1 MFIYLSK
8 KIAIPNGIKLRT
20 VAWNNDQGWIAC
32 GGEEGLL
39 KVLKLET
46 PTTGSSGPAGAAAV
60 GGAGVADRNGAGA
73 GGSGAANAGGGKG
86 TAAPSN
92 LSMNQTL
99 EGHNGAVAVSTW
111 NPQHHK
117 LTTSDDNGL
126 IIVWILYK
134 GIWYEEM
141 INNRNKSIVADMQW
155 NKDGSKICIVY
166 QDGAVI
172 VGSVDGNRLW
182 GKELKINMAHVQW
195 TPDGQRILFGTAAG
209 ELQLYD
215 STGAFMSKIPNYCS
229 DEAGLIKIASMNWYN
244 GSNGYIEPRTACLA
258 ICFENGKMQ
267 IMRDERDRSP
277 FLIDTNMRHV
287 NMKWNNNGSILAV
300 SGVQFIKSAQG
311 EEKEIS
317 VVQFFSPHGH
327 FLRSLKVPGKRITS
341 LSWEYSGLRIALAV
355 DSFIYFANIR
365 PDYRWTFFANDVLAY
380 AYNRADR
387 AETILTYWNTK
398 TNERYTKPVSKLLLM
413 TSYAENNLL
422 ITKSEDEETDQWI
435 LTVANAIGTAQETK
449 FIDFEPKFAAMT
461 KTHVFVA
468 STDIVL
474 HWQFKLV
481 GTGKLTAVDV
491 LRRVDARER
500 AFHIDDVNIIGSG
513 SSAASVT
520 DVRKHSATADPIAS
534 ITASEITL
542 LVARQSGALHQF
554 ALPSITLDNK
564 YTLPLRTQSIMVNCS
579 STRLA
584 ILDVTGVLKLFELSK
599 GDSGALPAAAAAG
612 AVGGMVGGKT
622 EGGNLLNF
630 ERKDVWD
637 FKWADDNPELFAI
650 MEKTRMY
657 VFRNLD
663 PEEPITCNG
672 YICSFDSLLIKAVL
686 LDDIMLSPDKP
697 GRELT
702 VNIETKALRDTRNIL
717 SQVGLADGFQ
727 FVEEHPHP
735 RLWKLIV
742 DAAFEQLDFNVAKKA
757 LVKCGDYPGLQFVKT
772 MQKLDDENK
781 QRAEVAAYFGQYE
794 TAERIYLD
802 MDRKD
807 LAIELRERI
816 GDWFRVVQLIKSGG
830 GGDDIVLE
838 KAWGHI
844 GNYYYD
850 RQKWAQAATYYA
862 QGRNFERLAECYYL
876 TEEYDGLEKLIN
888 TLPETSDVLR
898 DIADK
903 FVSVGM
909 VEQAA
914 RAFVKAAD
922 VKSAVDA
929 CMQMNQWNMAIDL
942 ANKHSFSGI
951 EALLNQYAAH
961 LLASGKKLDMIEL
974 YRQANYCQNSAKLL
988 YELAREAAKANK
1000 NPLTIKKMYVLAAL
1014 EVERYHT
1021 LTRGQ
1026 TASKEQTTAALDG
1039 LLVEDSK
1046 TATESK
1052 FLDEAWRGAEAY
1064 HFYILAQRQFYAGN
1078 VDGAVKTA
1086 LHLREYEDLIDA
1098 RVIFTLLALVS
1109 FYAKRFEACSKAFVK
1124 LESLPGASEAE
1135 LEQFEKLA
1143 MNIFMK
1149 FPPQDHKSHLV
1160 PCTNCADFIRDT
1172 DTYCTHCH
1180 ISFPTCIASGR
1191 PILDSLHFMCHV
1203 CKHRAIEAEISSLA
1217 CCPLC
1222 HTTL

>member
-1 MFIYLSK
+1 
-8 KIAIPNGIKLRT
+8 
-20 VAWNNDQGWIAC
+20 
-32 GGEEGLL
+32 
-39 KVLKLET
+39 
-46 PTTGSSGPAGAAAV
+46 
-60 GGAGVADRNGAGA
+60 
-73 GGSGAANAGGGKG
+73 
-86 TAAPSN
+86 
-92 LSMNQTL
+92 MNQTL

-166 QDGAVI
+166 LDGAVI

-209 ELQLYD
+209 DLQLYD
-215 STGAFMSKIPNYCS
+215 STGAYMSKVPNYCNEEGS
-229 DEAGLIKIASMNWYN
+229 SMKIAAMDWYN
-244 GSNGYIEPRTACLA
+244 GANGYVEPRIACLA

-267 IMRDERDRSP
+267 LMRDERDTTP
-277 FLIDTNMRHV
+277 FMIDTNMRHV

-300 SGVQFIKSAQG
+300 SGVQHIRSAQG

-355 DSFIYFANIR
+355 ESFIYFANIR
-365 PDYRWTFFANDVLAY
+365 PDYRWTFFANDILAY
-380 AYNRADR
+380 AYNRAER

-398 TNERYTKPVSKLLLM
+398 TNERYIKPINKLLLM
-413 TSYAENNLL
+413 TSYGDNSLL
-422 ITKSEDEETDQWI
+422 VTKSDDEESDQWI

-449 FIDFEPKFAAMT
+449 FVDFEPKFATMT

-474 HWQFKLV
+474 HWQFKII
-481 GTGKLTAVDV
+481 GTGKLTALDV
-491 LRRVDARER
+491 LRRVDSRER
-500 AFHIDDVNIIGSG
+500 AFHIDEVSVIGSG
-513 SSAASVT
+513 SSGTSVA
-520 DVRKHSATADPIAS
+520 DLKKHSPTSDPIAN
-534 ITASEITL
+534 IAASESTL
-542 LVARQSGALHQF
+542 VVARQSGALHQF

-564 YTLPLRTQSIMVNCS
+564 YTLPLRTQSIALNCT

-584 ILDVTGVLKLFELSK
+584 VLDVSGILKLFELNK
-599 GDSGALPAAAAAG
+599 QDTLRQGGAGTSGEGVG
-612 AVGGMVGGKT
+612 AVGGMAGGMIDMRKSEIGT
-622 EGGNLLNF
+622 LLNF

-637 FKWADDNPELFAI
+637 FKWAEDNPERFAI

-686 LDDIMLSPDKP
+686 LDDIMIQPEKP
-697 GRELT
+697 SRELM
-702 VNIETKALRDTRNIL
+702 VNIETKSLRDTRNIL

-727 FVEEHPHP
+727 FVEENPHP

-742 DAAFEQLDFNVAKKA
+742 DAALEQLDFGVAKKA
-757 LVKCGDYPGLQFVKT
+757 LIKFANYPGLQFVKT
-772 MQKLDDENK
+772 LEKLDDENK
-781 QRAEVAAYFGQYE
+781 QKAEVAAYFGQYE
-794 TAERIYLD
+794 AAEKIYLD

-807 LAIELRERI
+807 LAIDLRERI

-850 RQKWAQAATYYA
+850 RQKWSQAATYYA

-876 TEEYDGLEKLIN
+876 IEEYDGLEKLIS
-888 TLPETSDVLR
+888 TLPDTSEVLR

-903 FVSVGM
+903 FVTVGM
-909 VEQAA
+909 VDQAA
-914 RAFVKAAD
+914 RAYIKTGDIKA
-922 VKSAVDA
+922 AVDA
-929 CMQMNQWNMAIDL
+929 CMQMNQWNLAIEL
-942 ANKHSFSGI
+942 ASKHNFSGI
-951 EALLNQYAAH
+951 EALLTQYATH
-961 LLASGKKLDMIEL
+961 LLGEGKILDAIEL
-974 YRQANYCQNSAKLL
+974 YRQANYCQKSASLL
-988 YELAREAAKANK
+988 YQLAEDAAKANK
-1000 NPLTIKKMYVLAAL
+1000 NPLTVKKMYVLAAL

-1026 TASKEQTTAALDG
+1026 SAVKEQTNAALDG

-1046 TATESK
+1046 TTMESK

-1086 LHLREYEDLIDA
+1086 LHLREYEDFIDA

-1109 FYAKRFEACSKAFVK
+1109 FYAKRFEACSKAFIK
-1124 LESLPGASEAE
+1124 LESLPGAAEAE
-1135 LEQFEKLA
+1135 LEKYEKLA
-1143 MNIFMK
+1143 MNIFLK
-1149 FPPQDHKSHLV
+1149 FPPHEHNNHHV
-1160 PCTNCADFIRDT
+1160 PCTNCGGIIRDT
-1172 DTYCTHCH
+1172 
-1180 ISFPTCIASGR
+1180 
-1191 PILDSLHFMCHV
+1191 
-1203 CKHRAIEAEISSLA
+1203 
-1217 CCPLC
+1217 
-1222 HTTL
+1222 